1 MKVHS
6 YERSFLAVGAFGLL
20 ACIVALS
27 YATFGMGMHLPDRV
41 AKVEPRNIR
50 TTAPF
55 DHPGVRKTGP
65 NEYEAVVLAQIW
77 TFSPAEI
84 RVPAGSHV
92 TFTVTSADVIH
103 GFDIVGTRI
112 NMMAIPGQISRNSY
126 TFREPGEHLLIC
138 HEYCG
143 AAHHTMFAKV
153 IVE

>member
-6 YERSFLAVGAFGLL
+6 YERSFLMVGGLGLL
-20 ACIVALS
+20 ACIAALI

-41 AKVEPRNIR
+41 GKVEPKSIR

-55 DHPGVRKTGP
+55 NRPGVFKTGP

-77 TFSPAEI
+77 MFTPAEI
-84 RVPAGSHV
+84 RVPVGSHV

-112 NMMAIPGQISRNSY
+112 NMMAIPGQITRNSY

-143 AAHHTMFAKV
+143 VAHHTMFAKV

>member
-6 YERSFLAVGAFGLL
+6 YERSFLSVGALGLL
-20 ACIVALS
+20 ACIAALI

-41 AKVEPRNIR
+41 AKVEPKTIR

-55 DHPGVRKTGP
+55 DHPGVFKRGP

-77 TFSPAEI
+77 MFTPQEI

-112 NMMAIPGQISRNSY
+112 NMMAIPGQITRNSY

-143 AAHHTMFAKV
+143 VAHHTMFAKV

>member
-1 MKVHS
+1 
-6 YERSFLAVGAFGLL
+6 
-20 ACIVALS
+20 
-27 YATFGMGMHLPDRV
+27 
-41 AKVEPRNIR
+41 
-50 TTAPF
+50 
-55 DHPGVRKTGP
+55 
-65 NEYEAVVLAQIW
+65 
-77 TFSPAEI
+77 
-84 RVPAGSHV
+84 
-92 TFTVTSADVIH
+92 VIH